1 MAGPQSMSEILT
13 LLQRLVGESVSQFQ
27 VLGVNSL
34 KSVLPTPQDL
44 VGSTITAV
52 SADEGD
58 LTITLGDV
66 SAAVDLQRTGRLVW
80 LDAAPSARIGQPNCP
95 TLRLILQSGSALDFT
110 EPARTKR
117 ISVTLSSRSG
127 PQRDFPPLHPQR

>member
-80 LDAAPSARIGQPNCP
+80 LDAAPSAR
-95 TLRLILQSGSALDFT
+95 
-110 EPARTKR
+110 
-117 ISVTLSSRSG
+117 
-127 PQRDFPPLHPQR
+127 